1 MCESFNLTSIFEKNL
16 KRQAP
21 PVHTTMEK
29 FENAAFSTVRL
40 TVRTDPSKNR
50 NFSKTYFAN
59 GRNLKALAGVLVWT
73 GKKLKTELFKH
84 ADIKILM

>member
-16 KRQAP
+16 KPQAP

-73 GKKLKTELFKH
+73 GKKTENRAFQTR
-84 ADIKILM
+84 